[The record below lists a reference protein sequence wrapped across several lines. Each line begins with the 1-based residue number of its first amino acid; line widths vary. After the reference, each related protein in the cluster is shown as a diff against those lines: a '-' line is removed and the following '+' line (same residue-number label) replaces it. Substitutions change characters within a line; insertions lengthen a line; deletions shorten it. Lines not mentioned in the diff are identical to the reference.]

1 MIVDRQELLA
11 KSDRLTASEGVA
23 LTASPLHL
31 QIHAQLVRAP
41 AHYLMPLPLG
51 EHSPSPHPVLS
62 LQLPHTASMQAH
74 HMLCILSF
82 LMRLFTAGAI
92 CSSSNCQ

>member
-1 MIVDRQELLA
+1 MKGCRKILISLVSQTHVVLMIVDRQELLA

-62 LQLPHTASMQAH
+62 LQLPHTA
-74 HMLCILSF
+74 
-82 LMRLFTAGAI
+82 
-92 CSSSNCQ
+92 